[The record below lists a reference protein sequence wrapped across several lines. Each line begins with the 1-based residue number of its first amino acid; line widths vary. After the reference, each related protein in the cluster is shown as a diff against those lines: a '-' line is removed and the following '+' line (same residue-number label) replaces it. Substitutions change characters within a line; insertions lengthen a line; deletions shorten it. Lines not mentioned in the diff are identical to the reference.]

1 MLVATVA
8 MLTQA
13 AVLQLLVA
21 TAAMLTQAAVLQLL
35 VATMDAAM
43 LAIPAAKAAIAATT
57 IAAKLP
63 SWSTLQWQ
71 LAMVQNAAVLW
82 TSLVASTTAAAIRKL
97 WTPSSTVWM
106 TQTNEFAG
114 KLLTKLVTRF
124 VVTSAAAAH
133 VLCQLWH
140 VHWLTAT
147 EAYVVKQNRLCEI
160 VVTRLLTDAATAAQ
174 TLDAAQQ
181 AVVQTPAVQLQL
193 LLQQKLSSQHQ
204 LLKLLQ

>member
-35 VATMDAAM
+35 VVTMAAATLAM
-43 LAIPAAKAAIAATT
+43 PAAKAAIAATMT
-57 IAAKLP
+57 PAKLP
-63 SWSTLQWQ
+63 SWSILQWQ

-82 TSLVASTTAAAIRKL
+82 TSLDASSTAAAIRKS
-97 WTPSSTVWM
+97 WTPSSTVW
-106 TQTNEFAG
+106 TTRTSEFAE

-124 VVTSAAAAH
+124 AVTSAAAAH
-133 VLCQLWH
+133 ALYQLWH

-147 EAYVVKQNRLCEI
+147 EVFAVKLSRHCEI
-160 VVTRLLTDAATAAQ
+160 VVTKLLTDAATVAQ

-193 LLQQKLSSQHQ
+193 LLQLKLSSQHQ
-204 LLKLLQ
+204 LLKQLL